1 MDTMLKWIQ
10 YQFCRLQSNLDYFD
24 ILVLMVVT
32 YLADWQF
39 ALVGLFF
46 VFMIQLF
53 QFYASIDFKWLK
65 PKNEY
70 YSGSR
75 KMIMKFLSMFC
86 TAVGFKM
93 IYLFS
98 FSEMDITK
106 KSTLLFQIVFFL
118 IIIPNFSNWLIRWDT
133 TRKI

>member
-1 MDTMLKWIQ
+1 MLKWIQ
-10 YQFCRLQSNLDYFD
+10 YQFCRLQKNLSSFD
-24 ILVLMVVT
+24 ILVVVVVT

-39 ALVGLFF
+39 ALVGLVF

-65 PKNEY
+65 PTLAY
-70 YSGSR
+70 YSGLR
-75 KMIMKFLSMFC
+75 KTTLQFLSMFC

-93 IYLFS
+93 IYIFS
-98 FSEMDITK
+98 FSEMDINK
-106 KSTLLFQIVFFL
+106 KNVLLFQIIFFL
-118 IIIPNFSNWLIRWDT
+118 IIMPNFSNWLIRWDT